1 MHHPS
6 RRLFLKTGVLAGA
19 GSVFCGHLFGAGTEL
34 RFGLVADAQYA
45 DVPANNL
52 RHYRQSPAKLAA
64 CVEAFNRAEL
74 DFAIHLGDFIDRDF
88 ASYDTVLPIYRRLE
102 VPGYFALGN
111 HEFSVKDAEKP
122 LILGKLGMAS
132 RHYDFTV
139 KGWRFVVLDGNDI
152 SIPGTIR
159 GTPERAEA
167 EQMLAGLKAAE
178 APHAKTYN
186 GAVSVRQLDWLDAT
200 LADADARRQP
210 AVVFCHFPVFPFTGG
225 TLWNREEVIAVLDR
239 HPAVLAYING
249 HVHGGG
255 YGVRNGIHYLTVNG
269 MVDTEDTTAY
279 GVAARS
285 APGGVAVAG
294 TGRLKDHDL
303 ARG

>member
-6 RRLFLKTGVLAGA
+6 RRLFLKAGVLAGA
-19 GSVFCGHLFGAGTEL
+19 GSVFCGRLFGAETDL

-45 DVPANNL
+45 DIPANGL

-74 DFAIHLGDFIDRDF
+74 DFAVHLGDFIDRDF
-88 ASYDTVLPIYRRLE
+88 VSFDTVLPIYRRIE

-111 HEFSVKDAEKP
+111 HDFAVKDEEKP
-122 LILGKLGMAS
+122 QVLTKLSMAS
-132 RHYDFTV
+132 RYYDFTV
-139 KGWRFVVLDGNDI
+139 KGWRFVVLDGNEVGI
-152 SIPGTIR
+152 HGTVK
-159 GTPERAEA
+159 GTPERAAA
-167 EQMLAGLKAAE
+167 EEILAGLKAAE
-178 APHAKTYN
+178 APHAKAYN
-186 GAVSVRQLDWLDAT
+186 GAVSAEQLAWLDAT

-225 TLWNREEVIAVLDR
+225 TLWNREEVIAVLER

-249 HVHGGG
+249 HVHSGG

-269 MVDTEDTTAY
+269 MVDTADTTAY
-279 GVAARS
+279 GVAARN
-285 APGGVAVAG
+285 APGNVTVAG
-294 TGRLKDHDL
+294 SGRLKNRDL

>member
-1 MHHPS
+1 MHRPS

-19 GSVFCGHLFGAGTEL
+19 GSFFCGRLFGAEAEL

-45 DVPANNL
+45 DVPANNI
-52 RHYRQSPAKLAA
+52 RHYRRTPAKLAA
-64 CVEAFNRAEL
+64 CVEAFNREKL
-74 DFAIHLGDFIDRDF
+74 DFVMHLGDFIDRDF
-88 ASYDTVLPIYRRLE
+88 ASYDTVLPIYRKLE

-111 HEFSVKDAEKP
+111 HDFSVKDAEKP
-122 LILGKLGMAS
+122 MVPAKLGMES
-132 RHYDFTV
+132 RYYDFTV

-152 SIPGTIR
+152 SLIGSVK
-159 GTPERAEA
+159 GTPERAAA
-167 EQMLAGLKAAE
+167 EQVFATMKAAE
-178 APHAKTYN
+178 APHAKSYN
-186 GAVSVRQLDWLDAT
+186 GAVSGRQLAWLDET

-225 TLWNREEVIAVLDR
+225 TLWNREEVIAVLER

-249 HVHGGG
+249 HVHSGG

-279 GVAARS
+279 GVAERNA
-285 APGGVAVAG
+285 AGGVAVAG
-294 TGRLKDHDL
+294 TGRLKNHDL
-303 ARG
+303 AR